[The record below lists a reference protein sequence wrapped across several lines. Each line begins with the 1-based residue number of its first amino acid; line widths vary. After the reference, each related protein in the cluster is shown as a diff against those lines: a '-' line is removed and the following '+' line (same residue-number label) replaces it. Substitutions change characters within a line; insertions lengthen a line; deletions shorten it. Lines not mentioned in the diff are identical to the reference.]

1 MCMYVRQRQARIALL
16 LCGLALCST
25 RVQAGF
31 PQQPPTLN
39 PKRYASPSG
48 KYSLFVNPSDPHGR
62 GNAAYRLT
70 LDGKEVWAAEKPSTL
85 WDARVT
91 DDGLAVGY
99 AYSHGWRGF
108 SAAGYKGGWG
118 DFRVVIIDPR
128 GKERFDQATKRE
140 RSSVPDFP

>member
-48 KYSLFVNPSDPHGR
+48 KYSLFVNPSDPHGC
-62 GNAAYRLT
+62 GNAAYQLT